1 MKILAVKGLNIL
13 YFRYRRKMIVCVSQV
28 YPLVENPGKSCTKAN
43 HGSQAMTAQ
52 NIRIFKNV
60 NIKLTLSVILTTEG
74 LTEGSN

>member
-43 HGSQAMTAQ
+43 HGSQAMTA
-52 NIRIFKNV
+52 
-60 NIKLTLSVILTTEG
+60 
-74 LTEGSN
+74 